1 MLIVDLNP
9 NKYELQY
16 NVEDSSFDIESR
28 FIKCDNIY
36 NRNTERVKP
45 AMVERSKKF
54 ERQRAIRKKKQTFVM
69 EVGRK
74 SENCIIFGWLIL
86 SKFTKFDSYSVSNE
100 LSRLNKCTTFITQST
115 SMIKLG
121 FGLQNKPNG
130 LLRYQGCFKV

>member
-1 MLIVDLNP
+1 MDLNP

-74 SENCIIFGWLIL
+74 SENCIIFG
-86 SKFTKFDSYSVSNE
+86 
-100 LSRLNKCTTFITQST
+100 
-115 SMIKLG
+115 
-121 FGLQNKPNG
+121 
-130 LLRYQGCFKV
+130 